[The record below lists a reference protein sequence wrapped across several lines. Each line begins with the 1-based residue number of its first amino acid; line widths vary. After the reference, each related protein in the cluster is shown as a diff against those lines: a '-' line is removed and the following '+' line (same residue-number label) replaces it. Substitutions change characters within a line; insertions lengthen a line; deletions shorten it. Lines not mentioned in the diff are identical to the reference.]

1 MTFDD
6 VALALD
12 DIVAYWQLGEPSGGT
27 SADDVG
33 NADVTHTDVTLAA
46 AGGTGDGD
54 TAATYN
60 GTTSRSVVTDTDLH
74 ITAEVS
80 VFALVYLDG
89 NTNWSGI
96 AGIATAYDYP
106 GVKYM
111 LTFSGAGTAEGFPEF
126 TTAAGAAATSADAV
140 AAAGWHLLVGTWDN
154 ANIKIYVDGTLKDTT
169 AHVTSNSYAGTEVF
183 SIGQWGTAG
192 RLDARVQKVGV
203 VARALTQGELD
214 DLVTAIPEDDAGAPT
229 VSSATVLTEG
239 NVLRM
244 VFSESVTIG
253 AGGNGGVTVTPSG
266 GAATATYASGS
277 GTNTLNYTLSRT
289 LATSETLTRTYVQ
302 PGDGIEA
309 TSGGADVASF
319 TTQAVT
325 NNTINAP
332 TIGTATATG
341 TDAIDLTWTDNAS
354 NETQFEAQYD
364 TADTFDVD
372 PQTILVDTADVES
385 TEAANLD
392 PPGTEW
398 FLRVRAKNGNGVSLW
413 SDDVSATTDAEEA
426 EAEEMPRSPAGWLR
440 RRRLKF

>member
-1 MTFDD
+1 MANRTDNFNRANESPLGTPSDAGAAWVSVSGTIAVVSNVGAVTAAEAISYLEASTADGD
-6 VALALD
+6 VVAKIVTGLTSSHILGRVTDTNNFLLITAANATTLTLFKKVASNWTEVISVGSLTLALD
-12 DIVAYWQLGEPSGGT
+12 DTIGIRMAGNQVTMLHNGSTVGAAQTVNDFTAVTKHGIRFDNSG
-27 SADDVG
+27 SVDDF
-33 NADVTHTDVTLAA
+33 AF
-46 AGGTGDGD
+46 
-54 TAATYN
+54 TAA
-60 GTTSRSVVTDTDLH
+60 VV
-74 ITAEVS
+74 
-80 VFALVYLDG
+80 
-89 NTNWSGI
+89 
-96 AGIATAYDYP
+96 
-106 GVKYM
+106 
-111 LTFSGAGTAEGFPEF
+111 
-126 TTAAGAAATSADAV
+126 
-140 AAAGWHLLVGTWDN
+140 
-154 ANIKIYVDGTLKDTT
+154 
-169 AHVTSNSYAGTEVF
+169 
-183 SIGQWGTAG
+183 
-192 RLDARVQKVGV
+192 
-203 VARALTQGELD
+203 
-214 DLVTAIPEDDAGAPT
+214 APT

-302 PGDGIEA
+302 PGNGIEA

-354 NETQFEAQYD
+354 NETQFEVEYD

-372 PQTILVDTADVES
+372 PQTLLVDTADVES

-413 SDDVSATTDAEEA
+413 SDDVSATTDPEVSPEE
-426 EAEEMPRSPAGWLR
+426 ETRISSPAGWLR